1 MTHPT
6 DCQLVILGP
15 FGRITL
21 NHVTG
26 FVEDQLIRSVTIRSD
41 GRTQTIEPAHTE
53 WSATF
58 QTDERDTRALDDLFG
73 LLEAEFFSQT
83 KEPVDIYRY
92 DPDGATYHYP
102 NARLS
107 LTKDGV
113 AFLSEGRVR
122 V

>member
-1 MTHPT
+1 MT

-26 FVEDQLIRSVTIRSD
+26 FVEEQLIRSVTIGSD
-41 GRTQTIEPAHTE
+41 GRTQTIEPARPE

-58 QTDERDTRALDDLFG
+58 QTDERDTRAVDDLFG

-83 KEPVDIYRY
+83 KEVVEVYRY
-92 DPDGATYHYP
+92 DPDGARYHYP

-107 LTKDGV
+107 LAPGGGV

>member
-15 FGRITL
+15 FGRIDLTATDWTETQDVGTGWSGTFT
-21 NHVTG
+21 VT
-26 FVEDQLIRSVTIRSD
+26 
-41 GRTQTIEPAHTE
+41 
-53 WSATF
+53 
-58 QTDERDTRALDDLFG
+58 ERNTRGADDLYG

-83 KEPVDIYRY
+83 KEPVDVWRY
-92 DPDGATYHYP
+92 EPGDIVWKYP
-102 NARLS
+102 NAVLK
-107 LTKDGV
+107 LAPGGGV